1 MSRPTQKTVVP
12 MITLLVI
19 AVLIN
24 YVDRGNLA
32 LAAPMLSREWG
43 ISASRLGILLSA
55 FFWTYVV
62 LQVPVGWLVDRF
74 SANLVLAAGFFA
86 WSAATIFTGLAR
98 GFTTLLAMRLLLG
111 VGEAVIFP
119 ASSKVFA
126 EYLPEKDRGLAN
138 GLLMAAIRWG
148 TAVGAFGG
156 GLLMARFGWRRT
168 FLFIGLAGM
177 LWLPAWQR
185 WKPRRAVQE
194 PGPQS
199 TEALPTFGSILRMRP
214 FWGAS
219 LGHFGSNYLLY
230 LLMSWLPFYLVQ
242 ERHLST
248 VAMAWTAGLL
258 YAMDSTAAIVA
269 GRIADM
275 RVRRGMSVCSAR
287 KWPMFIGLLI
297 AAVALPACALAGPKT
312 WLVFLAGAAVGCGTA
327 GSGVYTMGQTLAGPR
342 FAGRWIGMQ
351 NCAANFAG
359 IVAPALTGFLIE
371 RTGHFTAALTL
382 AAAICAV
389 GALGWIFG
397 VRSSDAP
404 GSLRDVALAE
414 AL

>member
-1 MSRPTQKTVVP
+1 MRNLHKGVVP

-32 LAAPMLSREWG
+32 LAAPLLAREWN

-55 FFWTYVV
+55 FFWTYVL

-74 SANLVLAAGFFA
+74 SANSVLAAGFLA

-98 GFTTLLAMRLLLG
+98 GFTALLAMRLLLG

-156 GLLMARFGWRRT
+156 GLLMARFGWRTT
-168 FLFIGLAGM
+168 FLLIGLAGL
-177 LWLPAWQR
+177 LWLPAWQL
-185 WKPRRAVQE
+185 WKPRRAVHD
-194 PGPQS
+194 PPQQPA
-199 TEALPTFGSILRMRP
+199 EALPSFATILRLRP

-219 LGHFGSNYLLY
+219 IGHFGSNYLLY

-248 VAMAWTAGLL
+248 VAMAWTAGML
-258 YAMDSTAAIVA
+258 YAIDSTAAIVA

-275 RVRRGMSVCSAR
+275 RVRRGISVCSAR
-287 KWPMFIGLLI
+287 KWPMFIGLMI
-297 AAVALPACALAGPKT
+297 AAVSLPGCAFAGPRT

-327 GSGVYTMGQTLAGPR
+327 GSGVYAMGQTLAGPR
-342 FAGRWIGMQ
+342 FAGRWVGMQ

-359 IVAPALTGFLIE
+359 IVAPALTGFLVE
-371 RTGHFTAALTL
+371 RTGHFSSALML
-382 AAAICAV
+382 AAAIAAL

-397 VRSSDAP
+397 VRSSDSP
-404 GSLRDVALAE
+404 ETLRDVALAE